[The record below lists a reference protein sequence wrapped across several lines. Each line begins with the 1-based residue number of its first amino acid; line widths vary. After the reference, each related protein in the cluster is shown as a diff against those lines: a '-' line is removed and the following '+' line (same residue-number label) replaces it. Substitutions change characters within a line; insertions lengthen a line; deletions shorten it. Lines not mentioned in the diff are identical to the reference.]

1 MDLSF
6 TGEQQMLRDMVDR
19 YMRERLG
26 PRARPAAQAPGQ
38 EWSRQAWRDFAQMG
52 LLGLPFP
59 EEFGGAGGT
68 PVETMLVMEALGA
81 GPALEPFFASVV
93 LAGHAILFGGS
104 GEQKR
109 ALLPAIASGHHVIVL
124 AHAEP
129 QARYEL
135 ADVRTRAVSSGSRW
149 RLSGSKALVLH
160 GPSARTFIVSAR
172 TSGGP
177 RDAHGISLFL
187 VDADAPGVT
196 VDAYETQD
204 GASAAD
210 LVLQD
215 VEVPR
220 ASLLG
225 EPGEGLPIVARVA
238 DIAIAALAAELVGCM
253 QAMHD
258 LTLEHLKTREQ
269 FGVPLG
275 TFQVLQHR
283 AVDMLV
289 SLEQARS
296 MAMYAAT
303 MAGHPDPRVRA
314 AAMSAVK
321 YQVGKAARH
330 VGHQAIQLH
339 GGIGITAECAIGRYF
354 LRTLVAETLFGDAPH
369 HLARLAAYTRADRL
383 PATA

>member
-6 TGEQQMLRDMVDR
+6 TDEQQMLRDLVDR
-19 YMRERLG
+19 YMRERYDRRG
-26 PRARPAAQAPGQ
+26 HAAAQVPGQ

-59 EEFGGAGGT
+59 EEYGGAGAT

-93 LAGHAILFGGS
+93 LAGHAILLGGT
-104 GEQKR
+104 GDHKR
-109 ALLPAIASGHHVIVL
+109 KLLPAIASGEHVAAF
-124 AHAEP
+124 AHSEA

-135 ADVRTRAVSSGSRW
+135 ADVQTRAVASGPDW
-149 RLSGSKALVLH
+149 RLTGSKALVLH
-160 GPSARTFIVSAR
+160 GPSANTFVVSAR
-172 TSGGP
+172 TSGAQ
-177 RDAHGISLFL
+177 RDEQGISLFL
-187 VDADAPGVT
+187 VQADAPGLTVT
-196 VDAYETQD
+196 AYETQD
-204 GASAAD
+204 GSSAAD

-215 VEVPR
+215 VD
-220 ASLLG
+220 ASPLG
-225 EPGEGLPIVARVA
+225 GIGQGLPIVAHVA

-253 QAMHD
+253 QALHD

-303 MAGHPDPRVRA
+303 MAGHRDPRVRA

-339 GGIGITAECAIGRYF
+339 GGLGITAECSVGRYF
-354 LRTLVAETLFGDAPH
+354 LRTLVDETLFGDSAH
-369 HLARLAAYTRADRL
+369 HLARLSAYTRTNRL